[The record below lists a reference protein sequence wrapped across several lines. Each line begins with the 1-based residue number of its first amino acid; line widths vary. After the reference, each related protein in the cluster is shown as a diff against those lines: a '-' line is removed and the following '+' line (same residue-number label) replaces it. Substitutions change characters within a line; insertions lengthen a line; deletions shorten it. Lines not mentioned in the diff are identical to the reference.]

1 MCISNLFCLNY
12 VSQESLLWLH
22 LYIWTSE
29 NGILKQNINDQ
40 LQKTN
45 ILQHIRQEG
54 SCSYYLKINL
64 PDNPASL
71 PQDIFPRELKYGSTQ
86 NFNVS
91 FPSSFILSSE
101 LGTVQMSINKWT
113 DKQFLVKNVMHWL
126 IT

>member
-1 MCISNLFCLNY
+1 MKKNQNTNIDKNVEELEF
-12 VSQESLLWLH
+12 SLLVEI
-22 LYIWTSE
+22 IWSDTTTIE
-29 NGILKQNINDQ
+29 NSLAF
-40 LQKTN
+40 
-45 ILQHIRQEG
+45 
-54 SCSYYLKINL
+54 SYYLKINL

-71 PQDIFPRELKYGSTQ
+71 LQDIFPRELKYGSTQ